1 MRAGSVLETRLWI
14 AAAVALCAVLALG
27 AYVAF
32 RPPTPIDV
40 SGIALRGH
48 AVPAAYFFT
57 LLGRWPV
64 LLSLGVLAIGI
75 GMTLRGDLRA
85 VLLLLGTQVASQAG
99 NSLVKLAFRRE
110 RPGHFVGV
118 KDVEF
123 SYPSGHA
130 VTSIVFFLGFAILA
144 WHAPF
149 PRPVSFAIAALLGV
163 CMLGIPWSR
172 LALGAHYV
180 TDVVGGVLFG
190 TAWLCA
196 LLAVLIRTR
205 TQIVP

>member
-1 MRAGSVLETRLWI
+1 MRASSGLETRLWI
-14 AAAVALCAVLALG
+14 AAGFALCAVLALG

-32 RPPTPIDV
+32 RPPTAIDL

-64 LLSLGVLAIGI
+64 LLSIGVLAIGI

-99 NSLVKLAFRRE
+99 NSLIKLAFRRE
-110 RPGHFVGV
+110 RPGHFVGT
-118 KDVEF
+118 KDIEF

-130 VTSIVFFLGFAILA
+130 VTAIVFFLGFAILA
-144 WHAPF
+144 WYAPF
-149 PRPVSFAIAALLGV
+149 PRPVSLVITVLLGI
-163 CMLGIPWSR
+163 CTLGIPWSR

-180 TDVVGGVLFG
+180 TDVIGGALLG

-205 TQIVP
+205 TQITP